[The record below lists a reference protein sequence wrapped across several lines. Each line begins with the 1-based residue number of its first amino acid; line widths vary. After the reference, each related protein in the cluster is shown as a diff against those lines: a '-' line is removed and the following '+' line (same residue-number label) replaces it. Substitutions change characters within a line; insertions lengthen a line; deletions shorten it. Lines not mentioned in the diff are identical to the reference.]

1 MRFKFCARSAASKIF
16 TIEVATTHIIL
27 SSTNFDDKIL
37 SKIKP
42 TATLLQFADGVLKK
56 EWKKRGV

>member
-1 MRFKFCARSAASKIF
+1 MRYKFCARSAAFKIF

-42 TATLLQFADGVLKK
+42 TATLFQFADRFLQT
-56 EWKKRGV
+56 E